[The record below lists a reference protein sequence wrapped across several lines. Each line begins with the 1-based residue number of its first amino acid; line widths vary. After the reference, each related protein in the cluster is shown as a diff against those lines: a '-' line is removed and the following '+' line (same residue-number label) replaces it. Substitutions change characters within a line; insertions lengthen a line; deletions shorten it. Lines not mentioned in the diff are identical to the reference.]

1 MWGLVESYRSL
12 GVASNYRWDSHFCT
26 SLGPGGKKFSAWV
39 RLQLPDHLIRS
50 ITNCPVHFQEL
61 PSVDEWRK
69 AISENNDGSHPAEPG
84 QRCSQIIFEA
94 WMKDKCLQQKLID
107 GHFGLTFVSAT
118 EDDEGVTSHLMDKE
132 GRAHVVRSQYL
143 VGADGGGSTVRKSAG
158 IKMIGGPM

>member
-1 MWGLVESYRSL
+1 
-12 GVASNYRWDSHFCT
+12 
-26 SLGPGGKKFSAWV
+26 
-39 RLQLPDHLIRS
+39 
-50 ITNCPVHFQEL
+50 L

-107 GHFGLTFVSAT
+107 GHFGLTFVSAI
-118 EDDEGVTSHLMDKE
+118 EDDEGVTSHLTDKE
-132 GRAHVVRSQYL
+132 GRAHVVRSLYL